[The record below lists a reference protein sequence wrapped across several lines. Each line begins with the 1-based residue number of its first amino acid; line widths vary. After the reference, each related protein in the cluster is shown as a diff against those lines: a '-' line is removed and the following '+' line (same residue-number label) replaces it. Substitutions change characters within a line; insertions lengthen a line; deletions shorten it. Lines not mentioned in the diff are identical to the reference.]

1 MDKAI
6 DNPETLP
13 VGETLGLAKKR
24 AKYLRRH
31 ISLEQRIISNE
42 KEEKKKRAVAADEP
56 LPKMKWYDAQ
66 EADAQEADAQEANDQ
81 QEANKQEAN
90 QQELTHEDYVLR
102 SAVDD
107 QVRMV
112 CADIH
117 AIQGRLVETPYGIP
131 LGMESLRASE
141 SRSRSRRIRTSTA
154 SPCP

>member
-1 MDKAI
+1 MFAGRSHGRRARAKLPRNGRHKQVDKAI

-90 QQELTHEDYVLR
+90 QQ
-102 SAVDD
+102 
-107 QVRMV
+107 
-112 CADIH
+112 
-117 AIQGRLVETPYGIP
+117 
-131 LGMESLRASE
+131 
-141 SRSRSRRIRTSTA
+141 
-154 SPCP
+154 